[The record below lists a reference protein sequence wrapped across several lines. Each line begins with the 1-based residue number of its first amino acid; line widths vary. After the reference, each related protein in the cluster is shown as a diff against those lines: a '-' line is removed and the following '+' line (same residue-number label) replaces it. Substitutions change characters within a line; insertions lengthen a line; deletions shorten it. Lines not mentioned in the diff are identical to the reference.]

1 MNRLL
6 LIRLLFPLLLLP
18 ALAACGSASTTP
30 SAPAT
35 VQEATAKVRGHSELV
50 LVNSQGRTLYYLSS
64 DTPTASTCTGACASL
79 WPPLLQPSGTPTLAP
94 GISGSLQVIQDPNG
108 AQVTYNGHPLYTFAG
123 DTKAGEV
130 RGDGLPQVFPSGPPA
145 VWHVAKPGL

>member
-1 MNRLL
+1 MNRLA
-6 LIRLLFPLLLLP
+6 IRLLVPLLLLP
-18 ALAACGSASTTP
+18 ALAACGSATSTA
-30 SAPAT
+30 SPAT
-35 VQEATAKVRGHSELV
+35 VQEATVKVKGHSEVV

-64 DTPTASTCTGACASL
+64 DTPTTSTCTGACATL
-79 WPPLLQPSGTPTLAP
+79 WPPLLQPSGTPTLAT
-94 GISGSLQVIQDPNG
+94 GISGSLQVIQDQNG

-145 VWHVAKPGL
+145 VWHVATPGL